1 MTIEYNVGGVIV
13 IFLLVIVLV
22 MQIQLSTLSKK
33 FEETE
38 QHISKKIDDL
48 LKQQENSKS
57 K

>member
-1 MTIEYNVGGVIV
+1 MTIEYNVGGLIV

-33 FEETE
+33 LEETE
-38 QHISKKIDDL
+38 SNISKKIDDL
-48 LKQQENSKS
+48 LKQK

>member
-1 MTIEYNVGGVIV
+1 MMIEYNVGGLIV

-38 QHISKKIDDL
+38 QIISKKIDDL
-48 LKQQENSKS
+48 MKQKDNPK
-57 K
+57 